1 MWALVRLGGGIGL
14 SGEII
19 TPAVISVSSSAVVVA
34 VVVVVEEEVVE
45 VVVVEVVGAAVLVD
59 SNEGSSTSP
68 LKYIAMRGAI
78 RGVNNQ
84 E

>member
-1 MWALVRLGGGIGL
+1 MRLGGGIGL

-19 TPAVISVSSSAVVVA
+19 SPAVISTSSSAVVE
-34 VVVVVEEEVVE
+34 VVEEEVVE
-45 VVVVEVVGAAVLVD
+45 VVVVAVVGAAVLVD

-68 LKYIAMRGAI
+68 LKYTAMRGAI